1 MLIDLLHSG
10 PAPLTL
16 KEPLNKYIWK
26 AQSDQEKMYK
36 INHLDFTHLPTL
48 VHLGPRGSFFFCCC
62 CFLFQ
67 LCFLYP
73 CFLWNREVLSIVF
86 QMLTNAD
93 PVAVPYMFPSPPAPF
108 PWDPCGIINVTVSD
122 RHLLQINFC
131 SCSC

>member
-48 VHLGPRGSFFFCCC
+48 VHLGPRGSFFFLLLLFSFPVMLSLPLLPVEPGSSLY
-62 CFLFQ
+62 CFPDANQ
-67 LCFLYP
+67 C
-73 CFLWNREVLSIVF
+73 
-86 QMLTNAD
+86 
-93 PVAVPYMFPSPPAPF
+93 
-108 PWDPCGIINVTVSD
+108 
-122 RHLLQINFC
+122 
-131 SCSC
+131 